1 MQLEAFLAQL
11 QQNPQQI
18 EFTDT
23 MSVID
28 ANYQFNPT
36 VFNNGSLF
44 NAASQNNGSC
54 KIFAFGKLHK
64 LSEQQTL
71 ACFGTYYRDD
81 VLQNPTGDG
90 HQNIRKFMLTGWD
103 GIKFESAALVA
114 K

>member
-18 EFTDT
+18 QFTDT
-23 MSVID
+23 MSAID

-36 VFNNGSLF
+36 AFHNGSLS
-44 NAASQNNGSC
+44 NAADQNNGSC
-54 KIFAFGKLHK
+54 KIFAFGKLNK

-81 VLQNPTGDG
+81 VLQNPTGDD
-90 HQNIRKFMLTGWD
+90 HQNIRNFMQTGWN
-103 GIKFESAALVA
+103 GIKFEDTALIA